1 MSSRPTRFRF
11 PNFLRSIWRTGI
23 VGNLVTGSLVLLP
36 LVLTVLIIGWMVGV
50 VLTFIG
56 PGSWFGELLT
66 SGGSAFVGPK
76 RELIAFWLGAAIAI
90 LVLWLVGLIVR
101 SQARRAL
108 DQTVDGILARVPLFR
123 SVYKPVSQV
132 VRLFAGSN
140 PDLTS
145 MSVVMCRLG
154 GELGADIPALLAT
167 PDVYEVAG
175 QPRLLV
181 YLPTSPLPAW
191 GGLVL
196 VPKDSVIAFPEMD
209 ADGLIKLY
217 LSFGVLAPDILS
229 GNADVLNTPRQLPAA
244 RSPIDLSRAKPL
256 RE

>member
-1 MSSRPTRFRF
+1 MRIRRTR
-11 PNFLRSIWRTGI
+11 NLIGQFLRYIWRAGI
-23 VGNLVTGSLVLLP
+23 VGNLVTGSLVILP
-36 LVLTVLIIGWMVGV
+36 VVLTVLIIGWMVSI
-50 VLTFIG
+50 VLALIG
-56 PGSWFGELLT
+56 PGSIIGDVLT

-90 LVLWLVGLIVR
+90 LALWLVGFLVR

-108 DQTVDGILARVPLFR
+108 DQTVDGILAQVPLFR

-140 PDLTS
+140 PDLSS
-145 MSVVMCRLG
+145 MSVVMCRFG
-154 GELGADIPALLAT
+154 GETGADVPALLAS
-167 PDVYEVAG
+167 PAVYLIAG

-196 VPKDSVIAFPEMD
+196 VPETSVIAFPEMD

-217 LSFGVLAPDILS
+217 LSFGVLAPDVINTGKLR
-229 GNADVLNTPRQLPAA
+229 DVLSPAVVQSA
-244 RSPIDLSRAKPL
+244 
-256 RE
+256 